1 MGTLENLATAWQAW
15 AELGAGL
22 AEQQWERP
30 TRLHGWRVA
39 DVYAHHAAWP
49 VMVAALCQAAP
60 VDTPPAFADAAALL
74 AMFNAPGGVVETASD
89 LSRDQAIA
97 AARSHT
103 REELV
108 DGFRVAAPAVL
119 AAAQDADRRIQY
131 GPFGAIALREAL
143 RVGLMEAVVHYLDLA
158 RALGLPVPGP
168 VGGEALREVVVLL
181 AQVADPLA
189 FVERATGRTTSD
201 VLPVVR

>member
-1 MGTLENLATAWQAW
+1 MATLEPLAAAWEAW

-22 AEQQWERP
+22 DEQQWQRP

-49 VMVAALCQAAP
+49 VMVAKLCDAP
-60 VDTPPAFADAAALL
+60 PVHAPPAFPDAAALL
-74 AMFNAPGGVVETASD
+74 AMFNAPGGVVETASE
-89 LSRDQAIA
+89 LNRDQAVA
-97 AARSHT
+97 LAGSHS

-108 DGFRVAAPAVL
+108 DGFRTAAPAVL

-131 GPFGAIALREAL
+131 GPFGAVALREAL

-158 RALGLPVPGP
+158 RALDLPVPGP

-189 FVERATGRTTSD
+189 FVERATGRSAMD